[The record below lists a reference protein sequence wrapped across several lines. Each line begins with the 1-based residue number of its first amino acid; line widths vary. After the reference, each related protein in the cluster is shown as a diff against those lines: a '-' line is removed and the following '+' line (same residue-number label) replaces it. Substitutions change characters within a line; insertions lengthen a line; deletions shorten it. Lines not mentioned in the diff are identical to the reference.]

1 MLGRIAVN
9 LVFPTSAP
17 PAAVW
22 AALESPQ
29 RWPEVQFDLIDA
41 RIEPD
46 GVLRQGATIR
56 TWARPGTAAVDMSY
70 QVVEAQKP
78 SRLAIEMGGGGL
90 HFRGRTE
97 YTTEADGAGSRV
109 TITSDVEPVLWLH
122 KITTALAR
130 GWYTALMTANMRARI
145 QPALTLA
152 ERIASERAGQ
162 T

>member
-1 MLGRIAVN
+1 MLGRVTVN

-17 PAAVW
+17 PEAVW

-29 RWPEVQFDLIDA
+29 RWPEVQYDLIDA

-70 QVVEAQKP
+70 QVAEAQKP

-97 YTTEADGAGSRV
+97 YAIEADGAGARV

-130 GWYTALMTANMRARI
+130 GWYTALMTANVRARI
-145 QPALTLA
+145 QPALALA
-152 ERIASERAGQ
+152 ERIASE
-162 T
+162 

>member
-1 MLGRIAVN
+1 MLGRITVN

-17 PAAVW
+17 PEAVW

-29 RWPEVQFDLIDA
+29 RWPEVQYDLIKA
-41 RIEPD
+41 CIEPD
-46 GVLRQGATIR
+46 GLLRAGATMR

-70 QVVEAQKP
+70 RVVDAQKP
-78 SRLAIEMGGGGL
+78 SRLAIEVGGATF

-97 YTTEADGAGSRV
+97 YFIEADGAGSRV
-109 TITSDVEPVLWLH
+109 TIKSDIEPVLWLH

-152 ERIASERAGQ
+152 ERIANE
-162 T
+162 